1 MHFKVKTVQFVQIE
15 IDQLMPA
22 QLNVPQSTKQLICI
36 NISSNIKYDTYPE
49 FYDISKYKYY
59 LNTYYT

>member
-36 NISSNIKYDTYPE
+36 NISSNFNMIHSIQNFITYQN
-49 FYDISKYKYY
+49 I
-59 LNTYYT
+59 NIT